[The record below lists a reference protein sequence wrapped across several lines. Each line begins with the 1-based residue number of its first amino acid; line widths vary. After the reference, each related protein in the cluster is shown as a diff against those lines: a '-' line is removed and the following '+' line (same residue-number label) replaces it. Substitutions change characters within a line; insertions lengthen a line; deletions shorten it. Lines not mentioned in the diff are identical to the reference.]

1 MLSASE
7 LKTGV
12 VFKDNNT
19 PYKVE
24 KYEHSKTARSGAT
37 IRLRVRSLLDGSVA
51 EKVYSSVD
59 MVADADIFKKTM
71 QYLYKDSFFVFMDPV
86 TYEQVELSE
95 DVVGD
100 NKFYLKE
107 GEKYII
113 MYFED
118 NPVSIEVPNSM
129 IFEVEYTEP
138 GFKGNTVTNTL
149 KDAKLVNGLEV
160 KVPTFIK
167 IGDKIKVDTRTGEYM
182 SRA

>member
-59 MVADADIFKKTM
+59 NVQEADIFKK
-71 QYLYKDSFFVFMDPV
+71 VF
-86 TYEQVELSE
+86 
-95 DVVGD
+95 
-100 NKFYLKE
+100 
-107 GEKYII
+107 
-113 MYFED
+113 
-118 NPVSIEVPNSM
+118 NS
-129 IFEVEYTEP
+129 YT
-138 GFKGNTVTNTL
+138 KTL
-149 KDAKLVNGLEV
+149 F
-160 KVPTFIK
+160 TFSWIL
-167 IGDKIKVDTRTGEYM
+167 
-182 SRA
+182 

>member
-12 VFKDNNT
+12 VFKDNNI

-37 IRLRVRSLLDGSVA
+37 IRLRVRSLLDGNIA

-59 MVADADIFKKTM
+59 NVQEADIFKKSL
-71 QYLYKDSFFVFMDPV
+71 QYLYKDSFYVFMDPV

-100 NKFYLKE
+100 NKFYLKD
-107 GEKYII
+107 GEKFTV

-129 IFEVEYTEP
+129 VFEVEYTEP

-149 KDAKLVNGLEV
+149 KDASLVNGMTV

-167 IGDKIKVDTRTGEYM
+167 IGDKIKVDTRSGEYM

>member
-12 VFKDNNT
+12 IFKDNNI

-37 IRLRVRSLLDGSVA
+37 IRLRVRSLLDGLVA

-59 MVADADIFKKTM
+59 NVQEADIVKKTL
-71 QYLYKDSFFVFMDPV
+71 QFLYKDSFYVFMDPV
-86 TYEQVELSE
+86 TYDQEELSDE
-95 DVVGD
+95 VVGD
-100 NKFYLKE
+100 NKYYLKE
-107 GEKYII
+107 SERYTI
-113 MYFED
+113 MYFEG
-118 NPVSIEVPNSM
+118 NPVSVEVPNSM
-129 IFEVEYTEP
+129 VFEVQYTEP
-138 GFKGNTVTNTL
+138 GFKGNTVTNTF
-149 KDAKLVNGLEV
+149 KDATLVNGMEV

-167 IGDKIKVDTRTGEYM
+167 IGEKIKIDTRTGEYM

>member
-12 VFKDNNT
+12 VFKDGNT

-59 MVADADIFKKTM
+59 NVSEADVYRKSVEF
-71 QYLYKDSFFVFMDPV
+71 LYKDNFYVFMNPE
-86 TYEQVELSE
+86 TYDQIEVSE
-95 DVVGD
+95 EVVGD

-107 GEKYII
+107 NEKYTIL
-113 MYFED
+113 YFED
-118 NPVSIEVPNSM
+118 SPVSVEVPNSL
-129 IFEVEYTEP
+129 IFEVTYTEP

-149 KDAKLVNGLEV
+149 KDATLTNGMEV

-167 IGDKIKVDTRTGEYM
+167 IGDKIKVDTRSGEYM
-182 SRA
+182 ARA

>member
-59 MVADADIFKKTM
+59 MVQEADIFRKTL
-71 QYLYKDSFFVFMDPV
+71 QYLYQDNFYVFMDPV
-86 TYEQVELSE
+86 TYDQEELSE
-95 DVVGD
+95 EIVGD
-100 NKFYLKE
+100 NKYYLKE

-118 NPVSIEVPNSM
+118 SPVSIEVPNSM
-129 IFEVEYTEP
+129 VFEVEFTEP

-149 KDAKLVNGLEV
+149 KDAKLSNGMDI

-167 IGDKIKVDTRTGEYM
+167 IGDKIKVDTRSGEYM

>member
-12 VFKDNNT
+12 VFKDGNT

-37 IRLRVRSLLDGSVA
+37 IRLRVRSLLDGNVA

-59 MVADADIFKKTM
+59 NVEEADIFKKSL

-86 TYEQVELSE
+86 TYEQIELSE

-100 NKFYLKE
+100 NHFFLKD
-107 GEKYII
+107 GEKYTV

-118 NPVSIEVPNSM
+118 SPVSIEVPNSM

-149 KDAKLVNGLEV
+149 KDAKLTNGMDI

-167 IGDKIKVDTRTGEYM
+167 IGDKIKVDTRSGEYM

>member
-12 VFKDNNT
+12 VFKDNNI

-37 IRLRVRSLLDGSVA
+37 IRLRVRSLLDGNIA

-59 MVADADIFKKTM
+59 NVQEADIFKKSL
-71 QYLYKDSFFVFMDPV
+71 QYLYKDSFYVFMDPV

-100 NKFYLKE
+100 NKFYLKD
-107 GEKYII
+107 GEKFTV

-129 IFEVEYTEP
+129 VFEVEYTEP

-149 KDAKLVNGLEV
+149 KDASLVNGMTV

-167 IGDKIKVDTRTGEYM
+167 IGDKIKVDTRSGEYM
-182 SRA
+182 SRG

>member
-71 QYLYKDSFFVFMDPV
+71 QYLYKDSFFVFMDPS
-86 TYEQVELSE
+86 TYEQIELSE
-95 DVVGD
+95 EVVGD

-107 GEKYII
+107 GEKYIV

-129 IFEVEYTEP
+129 VFEVEYTEP

-149 KDAKLVNGLEV
+149 KDAKLTNGMEV

-167 IGDKIKVDTRTGEYM
+167 IGEKIKIDTRTGEYM